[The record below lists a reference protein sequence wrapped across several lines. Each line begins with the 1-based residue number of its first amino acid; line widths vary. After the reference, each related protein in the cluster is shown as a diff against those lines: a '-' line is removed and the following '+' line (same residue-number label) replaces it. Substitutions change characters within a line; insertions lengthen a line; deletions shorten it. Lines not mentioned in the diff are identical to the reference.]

1 MEKTGRMINET
12 DIEAFEYYNSHE
24 MSLNEYQRKARST
37 AIYPASCAIL
47 YPTLG
52 MVGEAGEVANKVKKI
67 LRDNKFD
74 RDDIA
79 KELGDVLWYMSAVC
93 SDLNINMSDVAQ
105 ANIDKLNSRL
115 TRGVLGGSGDER

>member
-1 MEKTGRMINET
+1 MINET

-37 AIYPASCAIL
+37 VIYPASCAIL

-79 KELGDVLWYMSAVC
+79 KELGDVLWYLAILAKDLGFNL
-93 SDLNINMSDVAQ
+93 SDIAYDNLK
-105 ANIDKLNSRL
+105 KLEDRQK
-115 TRGVLGGSGDER
+115 RGTLGGSGDKR

>member
-12 DIEAFEYYNSHE
+12 DIEAFQYYNSHE
-24 MSLNEYQRKARST
+24 MTLNEYQRKARST

-47 YPTLG
+47 DPTLG

-79 KELGDVLWYMSAVC
+79 KELGDVLWYLAILAKDLGFNL
-93 SDLNINMSDVAQ
+93 SDIAYDNLK
-105 ANIDKLNSRL
+105 KLEDRQK
-115 TRGVLGGSGDER
+115 RGTLGGSGDKR

>member
-67 LRDNKFD
+67 LRDGNFN
-74 RDDIA
+74 REAIA
-79 KELGDVLWYMSAVC
+79 DEVGDCLWYIAALC
-93 SDLNINMSDVAQ
+93 RDLNVDMKDLAKN
-105 ANIDKLNSRL
+105 NLRKLHDRKL
-115 TRGVLGGSGDER
+115 RGVIQGSGDKR

>member
-79 KELGDVLWYMSAVC
+79 KELGDVLWYLAILAKDLGFNL
-93 SDLNINMSDVAQ
+93 SDIAYDNLK
-105 ANIDKLNSRL
+105 KLEDRQK
-115 TRGVLGGSGDER
+115 RGTLRGSGDKR

>member
-12 DIEAFEYYNSHE
+12 DIEAFQYYNSHE
-24 MSLNEYQRKARST
+24 MTLNEYQRKARST
-37 AIYPASCAIL
+37 AIYAANCAIL
-47 YPTLG
+47 YPALG

-79 KELGDVLWYMSAVC
+79 KELGDVLWYLAILAKDLGFNL
-93 SDLNINMSDVAQ
+93 SDIAYDNLK
-105 ANIDKLNSRL
+105 KLEDRQK
-115 TRGVLGGSGDER
+115 RGTLGGSGDKR